1 MKQMKILLIHLK
13 IVMKIIWNQSKV
25 VILSSIIVFNYE
37 FVFNVQL
44 LYYKC
49 HKINQN
55 HEGSYV
61 DSPDWIKNKKATK
74 NSINKKYN
82 KCFQYALTVTL
93 NYEEKHA
100 ERITK
105 IKNFVNKYKW

>member
-1 MKQMKILLIHLK
+1 MHSKSDNIEVIINEADADSFDTLKK
-13 IVMKIIWNQSKV
+13 IVIKIIWNQSKV

-37 FVFNVQL
+37 FVFDVQL

-49 HKINQN
+49 DKINRN

-74 NSINKKYN
+74 SSKD
-82 KCFQYALTVTL
+82 Q
-93 NYEEKHA
+93 
-100 ERITK
+100 
-105 IKNFVNKYKW
+105 

>member
-1 MKQMKILLIHLK
+1 MKILLIHLK
-13 IVMKIIWNQSKV
+13 IVIKIIWNQSKV

-37 FVFNVQL
+37 FVFDVQL

-49 HKINQN
+49 HKINRN

-74 NSINKKYN
+74 SSINKKYN
-82 KCFQYALTVTL
+82 KCFQYALIVAL

-105 IKNFVNKYKW
+105 IKTFVNKYKW